1 MTKFLIG
8 ALFGVA
14 ALAAQAAQP
23 YGPTDNEIAALPAL
37 CAVKLRQANTPQE
50 KPYATKYGVN
60 WLHMHHYCFAL
71 NFLNRGRM
79 SGNQNDIRASLDTAS
94 REFGYV
100 LTHVEKTFWM
110 RPQISVEAGRVSMR
124 MKDSAS
130 AGRLFLDAVAQD
142 PAYEPAY
149 QGLIEVYRQTG
160 NKAGVLDLATSGLRY
175 LPNSAML
182 QKAYLDAGGKKPF
195 PEPIA
200 KPNQQEKPADEE
212 LRADPASD
220 GERAQSSAR
229 TDAPSDEDASRADVV
244 ERGCRFCPPEE
255 IQRKW
260 RESFGEPPKK

>member
-8 ALFGVA
+8 ALLGIT
-14 ALAAQAAQP
+14 ALSVQAAQP
-23 YGPTDNEIAALPAL
+23 YGPTDNEISALPEL

-50 KPYATKYGVN
+50 KAYATKYGVN

-79 SGNQNDIRASLDTAS
+79 SGNQKDIRASLDTAS

-130 AGRLFLDAVAQD
+130 ASRLFLEAIAQN
-142 PAYEPAY
+142 PAYESAY
-149 QGLIEVYRQTG
+149 QGLIEVHRQTG
-160 NKAGVLDLATSGLRY
+160 DKAGVLELATSGLRY

-212 LRADPASD
+212 LRAEPASG

-229 TDAPSDEDASRADVV
+229 TDAPSDADASRADVV

-260 RESFGEPPKK
+260 RESFGEPPTK